1 MLGKSVGDEF
11 NDVVV
16 GSKFV
21 VVGFSEENSPVDD
34 DGRYVDSGDDGRL
47 LVVGF

>member
-11 NDVVV
+11 NDEVV

-21 VVGFSEENSPVDD
+21 VVGVCEDNSPVDD
-34 DGRYVDSGDDGRL
+34 DGIYVD
-47 LVVGF
+47 